1 MRELLEGIE
10 LDGVPLFPPYY
21 DDDVADRLSHRQT
34 TAILALFAL
43 MVVTMEFVGEPINC
57 WTPAHFRK
65 PQETYADR
73 LTNSHS
79 VAGVPG
85 RLWKLTHCN
94 VYENWSNL
102 SLV

>member
-79 VAGVPG
+79 VAGVPDLG
-85 RLWKLTHCN
+85 RL
-94 VYENWSNL
+94 
-102 SLV
+102 